1 MRPERVETP
10 KPQGSE
16 SAVDNL
22 LWLAVGAVLVAT
34 VLVWVVGQVAAVLF
48 GAHHWLPVSLAEVAG
63 VPFHLAKHPGDPRL
77 AWPTSVRG
85 MLPGPVGMYTALVLV
100 LTVPIGLASAMLGQ
114 RFRWDRRLREHGAQW
129 ASRWRLRRLIV
140 LSPRPGRIT
149 LGRRGGWWGRLLLA
163 VESCH
168 SVLCFGPAGSFKTAG
183 LVIPAVLEWDGP
195 VITTS
200 IKPDVLRATLRRR
213 LALGEVWVYD
223 PLGLSGVPAAQW
235 TPLAH
240 CGTYPA
246 ARKVARTLA
255 EAADVSGLREQ
266 DANYWTLLG
275 AKLLGVLLFAAA
287 RSDRT
292 MTDVARWV
300 DVQDRDQVTEA
311 LEQVGDAM
319 ALDAWSACTAR
330 PDNTLGSVYGTAET
344 LLDVFADP
352 IIAASADGCDLDV
365 DALLH
370 GSNTLYLYA
379 PANEQGRL
387 RPLFELLVSTIITR
401 AEELAAHQPDG
412 MLSPRLLVCLD
423 EAGNCAALAKLPELA
438 TTARGQGIQLVTIWH
453 DLGQLQ
459 HRYGRRAT
467 TVLNGHRAKLF
478 LSGQADVDSLELA
491 SKLIGD
497 QAVTQTSHTAAAD
510 GRASTTASVSWRRM
524 VPMEVLRQLRPRE
537 GVLLYGHLPPAR
549 VRLRAW
555 FRNPRLRRLALRAAP
570 ARPPIPQHA
579 HTGHPTLDLEP
590 EVVPVPASEADARE
604 VA

>member
-1 MRPERVETP
+1 MRRERVEP
-10 KPQGSE
+10 SRPQGAE

-22 LWLAVGAVLVAT
+22 LWLAVGTALVAT

-48 GAHHWLPVSLAEVAG
+48 GAHHWLPVSLAEVAK
-63 VPFHLAKHPGDPRL
+63 VPFHLAKHPGDPKL
-77 AWPTSVRG
+77 AWPQGVRG
-85 MLPGPVGMYTALVLV
+85 MLPGPIGMYTALVLV
-100 LTVPIGLASAMLGQ
+100 LTVPAALAGAVLG
-114 RFRWDRRLREHGAQW
+114 RRLRWDRRLQRRGTQW
-129 ASRWRLRRLIV
+129 AGRWRLRRLIV
-140 LSPRPGRIT
+140 LAPRPGRIT
-149 LGRRGGWWGRLLLA
+149 IGRRGGWWGRLLLA

-213 LALGEVWVYD
+213 LAMGEVWVYD

-240 CGTYPA
+240 CGTYTA

-292 MTDVARWV
+292 MADVARWV
-300 DVQDRDQVTEA
+300 DIQEQDEVTEA
-311 LEQVGDAM
+311 LEQAGDAM
-319 ALDAWSACTAR
+319 ALDAWSACKAR

-352 IIAASADGCDLDV
+352 VIAASADGCDLDV
-365 DALLH
+365 DALLE
-370 GSNTLYLYA
+370 GANTLYLYA

-401 AEELAAHQPDG
+401 AEELAAHHYDG

-478 LSGQADVDSLELA
+478 LSGQADVESLELA

-497 QAVTQTSHTAAAD
+497 QAVTHTSHTAAAD
-510 GRASTTASVSWRRM
+510 GRSSSTASVSWRRM

-555 FRNPRLRRLALRAAP
+555 FRNPRLRRLALRSAP
-570 ARPPIPQHA
+570 AYPAVPQHA
-579 HTGHPTLDLEP
+579 HTGYPPLEP
-590 EVVPVPASEADARE
+590 VPMPASETDTRE

>member
-1 MRPERVETP
+1 MRPERVESP

-16 SAVDNL
+16 SAADSL
-22 LWLAVGAVLVAT
+22 LWLAVGAVFAAT

-48 GAHHWLPVSLAEVAG
+48 GAHHWLPVSLAEVAK

-77 AWPTSVRG
+77 AWPASVRG
-85 MLPGPVGMYTALVLV
+85 MLPGPVGMYTTLVLV
-100 LTVPIGLASAMLGQ
+100 LILPAALASALLGR

-129 ASRWRLRRLIV
+129 ATRWRLRRLLV

-240 CGTYPA
+240 CSTYTQ

-287 RSDRT
+287 RTDRT
-292 MTDVARWV
+292 MADVARWV
-300 DVQDRDQVTEA
+300 DIQEQDEVTQA
-311 LEQVGDAM
+311 LEDAGDAM
-319 ALDAWSACTAR
+319 ALDAWSACRAR

-352 IIAASADGCDLDV
+352 LIAASADGCDLDV
-365 DALLH
+365 DGLLA
-370 GSNTLYLYA
+370 GANALYLYA

-387 RPLFELLVSTIITR
+387 RPLFELLVSTVITR
-401 AEELAAHQPDG
+401 AEELAAGRPDG
-412 MLSPRLLVCLD
+412 MLDPRLLVCLD

-497 QAVTQTSHTAAAD
+497 QALTHTSHTAAAD

-570 ARPPIPQHA
+570 AYPAIPQHA
-579 HTGHPTLDLEP
+579 HGGYPPLEP
-590 EVVPVPASEADARE
+590 VPVPASESDTRE

>member
-1 MRPERVETP
+1 M
-10 KPQGSE
+10 
-16 SAVDNL
+16 
-22 LWLAVGAVLVAT
+22 
-34 VLVWVVGQVAAVLF
+34 
-48 GAHHWLPVSLAEVAG
+48 
-63 VPFHLAKHPGDPRL
+63 
-77 AWPTSVRG
+77 
-85 MLPGPVGMYTALVLV
+85 
-100 LTVPIGLASAMLGQ
+100 
-114 RFRWDRRLREHGAQW
+114 
-129 ASRWRLRRLIV
+129 
-140 LSPRPGRIT
+140 
-149 LGRRGGWWGRLLLA
+149 
-163 VESCH
+163 
-168 SVLCFGPAGSFKTAG
+168 
-183 LVIPAVLEWDGP
+183 
-195 VITTS
+195 ITTS

-213 LALGEVWVYD
+213 LAMGEVWVYD

-240 CGTYPA
+240 CGTYTT

-292 MTDVARWV
+292 MADVARWV
-300 DVQDRDQVTEA
+300 DVQDRDEVTEA
-311 LEQVGDAM
+311 LEYAGDPM

-352 IIAASADGCDLDV
+352 IIAASAEGCDLDV
-365 DALLH
+365 DALLS
-370 GSNTLYLYA
+370 GANTLYLYA

-401 AEELAAHQPDG
+401 AEELAARQANG

-497 QAVTQTSHTAAAD
+497 QAVTHTSHTAAAD
-510 GRASTTASVSWRRM
+510 GRASTTASLTWRRM

-555 FRNPRLRRLALRAAP
+555 FRNPRLRRLALRATL

-579 HTGHPTLDLEP
+579 HTGYPPLEP
-590 EVVPVPASEADARE
+590 VGVPASESDTRE

>member
-1 MRPERVETP
+1 MRRPPSVPEVQP
-10 KPQGSE
+10 ASSE
-16 SAVDNL
+16 ATDRLLLVAVVAVLAVTVL
-22 LWLAVGAVLVAT
+22 LWL
-34 VLVWVVGQVAAVLF
+34 VGQVAAVLF
-48 GAHHWLPVSLAEVAG
+48 GAHHWLKLSLADTAA
-63 VPFHLAKHPGDPRL
+63 VPFRVVHHPGDPAL
-77 AWPTSVRG
+77 AWPVAVQRQ
-85 MLPGPVGMYTALVLV
+85 LPGPVGMYTALALLLLLPAALV
-100 LTVPIGLASAMLGQ
+100 GLVSG
-114 RFRWDRRLREHGAQW
+114 RRWGWDRRVRQHGAKW
-129 ASRWRLRRLIV
+129 ASRWNLRRLLV

-149 LGRRGGWWGRLLLA
+149 LGRRGGLLGRLLLA

-183 LVIPAVLEWDGP
+183 LVIPGVLEWQGP

-213 LALGEVWVYD
+213 LAMGEVWVYD
-223 PLGLSGVPAAQW
+223 PLGLSGVPGAQW

-240 CGTYPA
+240 CHTYTA

-255 EAADVSGLREQ
+255 DAADVQGLREQ
-266 DANYWTLLG
+266 DNNYWTLLG
-275 AKLLGVLLFAAA
+275 AKLLGVLLYAAA

-300 DVQDRDQVTEA
+300 DIQEQDEVTEA
-311 LEQVGDAM
+311 LEQAGDPM
-319 ALDAWSACTAR
+319 ALDAWSACKAR

-352 IIAASADGCDLDV
+352 VVAASVEGCDLDV

-370 GSNTLYLYA
+370 GANTLYLYA

-387 RPLFELLVSTIITR
+387 RPLFELLVGTIVTR
-401 AEELAAHQPDG
+401 AEELAARQPDG

-438 TTARGQGIQLVTIWH
+438 TTARGQGIQLVTVWH
-453 DLGQLQ
+453 DLGQL
-459 HRYGRRAT
+459 HYRYGRRAT

-491 SKLIGD
+491 SKLIGEE
-497 QAVTQTSHTAAAD
+497 QVTHTSHTAGD
-510 GRASTTASVSWRRM
+510 GRASVTASTAFRRL

-555 FRNPRLRRLALRAAP
+555 FRVRRLRRLALSAVP
-570 ARPPIPQHA
+570 ARPLVPQHA
-579 HTGHPTLDLEP
+579 DTAPTAWAAEP
-590 EVVPVPASEADARE
+590 AAAAEADTRE

>member
-1 MRPERVETP
+1 MRPERVESP

-16 SAVDNL
+16 SAVDSL
-22 LWLAVGAVLVAT
+22 LWLAVGAVFAAT

-48 GAHHWLPVSLAEVAG
+48 GAHHWLPVSLAEVAK
-63 VPFHLAKHPGDPRL
+63 VPFHLANHPGDPRL
-77 AWPTSVRG
+77 AWPASVRG

-100 LTVPIGLASAMLGQ
+100 LVAPISVASGLLG
-114 RFRWDRRLREHGAQW
+114 RRWSWDRRLQKQGAQW
-129 ASRWRLRRLIV
+129 ATRWRLRRLIV

-183 LVIPAVLEWDGP
+183 LVIPAVLEWHGP

-223 PLGLSGVPAAQW
+223 PLGLSGVPGAQW

-240 CGTYPA
+240 CATYPA

-292 MTDVARWV
+292 MAEVARWV

-311 LEQVGDAM
+311 LEYAGDPM

-365 DALLH
+365 DALLR
-370 GSNTLYLYA
+370 GPNTLYLYA

-401 AEELAAHQPDG
+401 AEELAARQANG
-412 MLSPRLLVCLD
+412 MLDPRLLVCLD

-497 QAVTQTSHTAAAD
+497 QAVTHTSHTAAAD
-510 GRASTTASVSWRRM
+510 GRASTTASLTWRRM

-570 ARPPIPQHA
+570 AYPAVPQHA
-579 HTGHPTLDLEP
+579 HTGYPPPEP
-590 EVVPVPASEADARE
+590 AGVPASEADTRE

>member
-1 MRPERVETP
+1 MRRERVESP

-16 SAVDNL
+16 SAVDSL
-22 LWLAVGAVLVAT
+22 LWLAIGVALVAT

-48 GAHHWLPVSLAEVAG
+48 GAHHWLPVGLAEMAK

-77 AWPTSVRG
+77 AWPSSVQG
-85 MLPGPVGMYTALVLV
+85 MLPGPVGMYTTLVLV
-100 LTVPIGLASAMLGQ
+100 LAVPAAIASAVLG
-114 RFRWDRRLREHGAQW
+114 RRLRWDRRLREHGAQW
-129 ASRWRLRRLIV
+129 ATRWRLRRLIV

-240 CGTYPA
+240 CGTYTA

-292 MTDVARWV
+292 MSDVARWV
-300 DVQDRDQVTEA
+300 DIQERDEVTEA
-311 LEQVGDAM
+311 LEYAGDPM
-319 ALDAWSACTAR
+319 ALDAWSACRAR

-370 GSNTLYLYA
+370 GPNTLYLYA

-401 AEELAAHQPDG
+401 AEELAARHPDG
-412 MLSPRLLVCLD
+412 MLEPRLLVCLD

-497 QAVTQTSHTAAAD
+497 QALTHTSHTAAAD
-510 GRASTTASVSWRRM
+510 GRASTTASVSWRRL

-570 ARPPIPQHA
+570 ARPPVPQHA
-579 HTGHPTLDLEP
+579 QTGYPPPEP
-590 EVVPVPASEADARE
+590 VPVPASEADTRE

>member
-1 MRPERVETP
+1 MRPERVQTP

-16 SAVDNL
+16 SAVDSL
-22 LWLAVGAVLVAT
+22 LWLAVGAVLAAT

-48 GAHHWLPVSLAEVAG
+48 GAHHWLPVSLAEVAQ

-77 AWPTSVRG
+77 AWPASVRG
-85 MLPGPVGMYTALVLV
+85 MLPGPVGIYAALVLV
-100 LTVPIGLASAMLGQ
+100 LVVPVGLASGLVG
-114 RFRWDRRLREHGAQW
+114 RRWSWERRLREHGAQW
-129 ASRWRLRRLIV
+129 ATRWRLRRLIV

-240 CGTYPA
+240 CSTYTQ

-292 MTDVARWV
+292 MADVARWV
-300 DVQDRDQVTEA
+300 DVQDRDEVTEA
-311 LEQVGDAM
+311 LEYAGDPM

-352 IIAASADGCDLDV
+352 VIAASAEGCDLDV

-370 GSNTLYLYA
+370 GPNTLYLYA
-379 PANEQGRL
+379 PANEQTRL

-401 AEELAAHQPDG
+401 AEELAAHHHNG

-459 HRYGRRAT
+459 HRYGRRSS

-478 LSGQADVDSLELA
+478 LSGQADAESLELA
-491 SKLIGD
+491 SRLIGD
-497 QAVTQTSHTAAAD
+497 QAITQTSHTAAGD
-510 GRASTTASVSWRRM
+510 GRSSVTASTSYRRLA
-524 VPMEVLRQLRPRE
+524 PMELLRQLRPRDAM
-537 GVLLYGHLPPAR
+537 LLYGHLPPTR

-555 FRNPRLRRLALRAAP
+555 FRVRRLRRLALAP
-570 ARPPIPQHA
+570 MPAGGAVPQHA
-579 HTGHPTLDLEP
+579 STDFELEAAG
-590 EVVPVPASEADARE
+590 EGVAR
-604 VA
+604 

>member
-1 MRPERVETP
+1 
-10 KPQGSE
+10 
-16 SAVDNL
+16 
-22 LWLAVGAVLVAT
+22 
-34 VLVWVVGQVAAVLF
+34 
-48 GAHHWLPVSLAEVAG
+48 
-63 VPFHLAKHPGDPRL
+63 
-77 AWPTSVRG
+77 
-85 MLPGPVGMYTALVLV
+85 MLPGPIGMYTTLVLV
-100 LTVPIGLASAMLGQ
+100 LGVPAALAGVVLG
-114 RFRWDRRLREHGAQW
+114 RRLRWDRRLQRHGTQW
-129 ASRWRLRRLIV
+129 AGRWRLRRLIV
-140 LSPRPGRIT
+140 LAPRPGRIT
-149 LGRRGGWWGRLLLA
+149 LGRRGGWFGRLLLA

-183 LVIPAVLEWDGP
+183 LVVPAVLEWHGP

-240 CGTYPA
+240 CTTYTQ

-292 MTDVARWV
+292 MSDVARWV
-300 DVQDRDQVTEA
+300 DIQEQDEVTEA
-311 LEQVGDAM
+311 LEQAGDLM
-319 ALDAWSACTAR
+319 ALDAWSACRAR

-352 IIAASADGCDLDV
+352 TIAESADGCDLDV
-365 DALLH
+365 DALLQ
-370 GSNTLYLYA
+370 GANTLYLYA

-387 RPLFELLVSTIITR
+387 RPLFELLVATIITR
-401 AEELAAHQPDG
+401 AEELAAAHPDG

-438 TTARGQGIQLVTIWH
+438 TTARGQGIQLLTVWH

-497 QAVTQTSHTAAAD
+497 QAVTHTSHTSAAD
-510 GRASTTASVSWRRM
+510 GRSSSTASVSWRRLA
-524 VPMEVLRQLRPRE
+524 PMEVLRQLRPRE

-555 FRNPRLRRLALRAAP
+555 FRNPRLRRLALQSAP
-570 ARPPIPQHA
+570 AYPAVPQHA
-579 HTGHPTLDLEP
+579 DTGYPPLEP
-590 EVVPVPASEADARE
+590 VPTPASEADTRE

>member
-1 MRPERVETP
+1 MRRERVESP
-10 KPQGSE
+10 KPQGPE
-16 SAVDNL
+16 SAVDSL
-22 LWLAVGAVLVAT
+22 LWLAVGVALGAT

-48 GAHHWLPVSLAEVAG
+48 SAHHWLPVSLAEVAK
-63 VPFHLAKHPGDPRL
+63 VPFHLAKHPGDPKL
-77 AWPTSVRG
+77 AWPRSVRG
-85 MLPGPVGMYTALVLV
+85 MLPGPVGMYTTLVLV
-100 LTVPIGLASAMLGQ
+100 LAIPAALASALVSR
-114 RFRWDRRLREHGAQW
+114 RFRWDRRLQERGAQW

-200 IKPDVLRATLRRR
+200 IKPDVLRTTLRRR

-223 PLGLSGVPAAQW
+223 PLGLSGVPGAQW

-240 CGTYPA
+240 CGTYTA

-300 DVQDRDQVTEA
+300 DVQDRDEVTEA
-311 LEQVGDAM
+311 LEQAGDPM

-352 IIAASADGCDLDV
+352 IIAASAEGCDLDV
-365 DALLH
+365 DALLS
-370 GSNTLYLYA
+370 GANTLYLYA

-387 RPLFELLVSTIITR
+387 RPLFELLVSTVITR
-401 AEELAAHQPDG
+401 AEELAARHPDG
-412 MLSPRLLVCLD
+412 MLEPRLLVCLD

-497 QAVTQTSHTAAAD
+497 QAVTHTSHTAAAD
-510 GRASTTASVSWRRM
+510 GRASSTASLTWRRM

-570 ARPPIPQHA
+570 AYPPIPQHA
-579 HTGHPTLDLEP
+579 HTGYPPLE
-590 EVVPVPASEADARE
+590 PVPAPTSEADARE

>member
-1 MRPERVETP
+1 
-10 KPQGSE
+10 
-16 SAVDNL
+16 
-22 LWLAVGAVLVAT
+22 

-48 GAHHWLPVSLAEVAG
+48 GAHHWLPVSLAEMAK
-63 VPFHLAKHPGDPRL
+63 VPFHLAKHPGDPKL
-77 AWPTSVRG
+77 AWPASVRG
-85 MLPGPVGMYTALVLV
+85 RLPGPVGMYTSLVLV
-100 LTVPIGLASAMLGQ
+100 LAVPAALASVVLG
-114 RFRWDRRLREHGAQW
+114 RRLRWDRRLREHGAQW
-129 ASRWRLRRLIV
+129 ASRWRLRRLII
-140 LSPRPGRIT
+140 LTPRPGRIT
-149 LGRRGGWWGRLLLA
+149 LGRRGGWFGRLLLA

-183 LVIPAVLEWDGP
+183 LVIPAVLEWQGP

-213 LALGEVWVYD
+213 LAMGEVWVYD
-223 PLGLSGVPAAQW
+223 PLGLSGVSAAQW

-240 CGTYPA
+240 CGTYTQ

-292 MTDVARWV
+292 MSDVARWV
-300 DVQDRDQVTEA
+300 DVQDRDEVTEA
-311 LEQVGDAM
+311 LEQVGDPM

-352 IIAASADGCDLDV
+352 VIAESADGCDLDV
-365 DALLH
+365 DALLS
-370 GSNTLYLYA
+370 GANTLYLYA

-401 AEELAAHQPDG
+401 AEELAAAQPDG

-497 QAVTQTSHTAAAD
+497 QAVTHTSHTSAAD
-510 GRASTTASVSWRRM
+510 GRSSTTASVSWRRM

-549 VRLRAW
+549 VRLRSW
-555 FRNPRLRRLALRAAP
+555 FRNPRLRRLALQSAP
-570 ARPPIPQHA
+570 AYPAVPQHA
-579 HTGHPTLDLEP
+579 QTGQPPLEP
-590 EVVPVPASEADARE
+590 VPVPASEADTRE

>member
-1 MRPERVETP
+1 
-10 KPQGSE
+10 
-16 SAVDNL
+16 
-22 LWLAVGAVLVAT
+22 
-34 VLVWVVGQVAAVLF
+34 
-48 GAHHWLPVSLAEVAG
+48 
-63 VPFHLAKHPGDPRL
+63 
-77 AWPTSVRG
+77 
-85 MLPGPVGMYTALVLV
+85 MLPGPVGMYTVLVLV
-100 LTVPIGLASAMLGQ
+100 LVVPAALASAVLG
-114 RFRWDRRLREHGAQW
+114 RRWSWDRRLREHGAQW

-140 LSPRPGRIT
+140 LAPRAGRIT

-183 LVIPAVLEWDGP
+183 LVIPAVLEWQGP

-223 PLGLSGVPAAQW
+223 PLGLSGVPVAQW

-240 CGTYPA
+240 CGTYTT

-292 MTDVARWV
+292 MADVARWV
-300 DVQDRDQVTEA
+300 DIQDRDQVTEA
-311 LEQVGDAM
+311 LEQAGDPM

-352 IIAASADGCDLDV
+352 IIAASAEGCDLDV
-365 DALLH
+365 DGLLS
-370 GSNTLYLYA
+370 GANTLYLYA
-379 PANEQGRL
+379 PANKQGRL
-387 RPLFELLVSTIITR
+387 RPLFELLISTIITR
-401 AEELAAHQPDG
+401 AEELAARQANG

-497 QAVTQTSHTAAAD
+497 QAITHTSHTAAAD
-510 GRASTTASVSWRRM
+510 GRASTTASLTWRRM

-570 ARPPIPQHA
+570 AYPAVPQHA

-590 EVVPVPASEADARE
+590 EVLPVPASQADTRE

>member
-1 MRPERVETP
+1 MAVRREGVESP
-10 KPQGSE
+10 RPQGSE
-16 SAVDNL
+16 SAVDSL
-22 LWLAVGAVLVAT
+22 LWLAVGAAFGAT

-48 GAHHWLPVSLAEVAG
+48 GVHHWLPVSLAEVAK
-63 VPFHLAKHPGDPRL
+63 VPFHLAAHPGDPRL
-77 AWPTSVRG
+77 AWPKGVRG
-85 MLPGPVGMYTALVLV
+85 MLPGPVGMYAALVLV
-100 LTVPIGLASAMLGQ
+100 LIIPIGLASAVLGR
-114 RFRWDRRLREHGAQW
+114 RFRWDRRLQQRGAQW
-129 ASRWRLRRLIV
+129 AGRWRLRRLIV
-140 LSPRPGRIT
+140 LAPRPGRIT

-183 LVIPAVLEWDGP
+183 LVIPAVLEWSGP

-213 LALGEVWVYD
+213 VVLGEVWVYD
-223 PLGLSGVPAAQW
+223 PLGLSGVPGAQW

-240 CGTYPA
+240 CGTYTA

-300 DVQDRDQVTEA
+300 DIQETDEVTEA
-311 LEQVGDAM
+311 LEFAADAM
-319 ALDAWSACTAR
+319 ALDAWSACRAR

-365 DALLH
+365 DALLS
-370 GSNTLYLYA
+370 GANTLYLYA
-379 PANEQGRL
+379 PANEQTRL
-387 RPLFELLVSTIITR
+387 RPLFELLISTIITR
-401 AEELAAHQPDG
+401 AEELAARQANG
-412 MLSPRLLVCLD
+412 MLDPRLLVCLD

-478 LSGQADVDSLELA
+478 LSGQADIDSLELA

-497 QAVTQTSHTAAAD
+497 QAVTHTSHTAAAD
-510 GRASTTASVSWRRM
+510 GRASTTASVSYRRLA
-524 VPMEVLRQLRPRE
+524 PMEVLRQLRPRE

-570 ARPPIPQHA
+570 ARPPVPQHA
-579 HTGHPTLDLEP
+579 HTGHPILDLEP
-590 EVVPVPASEADARE
+590 VPVPASEADTRE

>member
-1 MRPERVETP
+1 M
-10 KPQGSE
+10 
-16 SAVDNL
+16 
-22 LWLAVGAVLVAT
+22 AVGAVFAAT

-77 AWPTSVRG
+77 AWPASVRG
-85 MLPGPVGMYTALVLV
+85 MLPGPVGMYTALLLVLV
-100 LTVPIGLASAMLGQ
+100 VPIGLASGLLG
-114 RFRWDRRLREHGAQW
+114 RRWSWDRRLREHGAQW
-129 ASRWRLRRLIV
+129 ATRWRLRRLLV

-240 CGTYPA
+240 CRSYAA
-246 ARKVARTLA
+246 ARKVARSLA
-255 EAADVSGLREQ
+255 DAADVTGLREQ

-287 RSDRT
+287 QSGRT
-292 MTDVARWV
+292 MRDVARWV

-311 LEQVGDAM
+311 LELAGDPQV
-319 ALDAWSACTAR
+319 
-330 PDNTLGSVYGTAET
+330 
-344 LLDVFADP
+344 
-352 IIAASADGCDLDV
+352 AASAEGCDLDV
-365 DALLH
+365 DALLR

-379 PANEQGRL
+379 PANEQSRL
-387 RPLFELLVSTIITR
+387 RPLFELLASTIITR
-401 AEELAAHQPDG
+401 AEELAARARDG
-412 MLSPRLLVCLD
+412 MLEPRLLVCLD

-438 TTARGQGIQLVTIWH
+438 TTARGQGIQLVTVWH

-459 HRYGRRAT
+459 HRYGRRAS

-478 LSGQADVDSLELA
+478 LS
-491 SKLIGD
+491 
-497 QAVTQTSHTAAAD
+497 
-510 GRASTTASVSWRRM
+510 
-524 VPMEVLRQLRPRE
+524 
-537 GVLLYGHLPPAR
+537 
-549 VRLRAW
+549 
-555 FRNPRLRRLALRAAP
+555 
-570 ARPPIPQHA
+570 
-579 HTGHPTLDLEP
+579 
-590 EVVPVPASEADARE
+590 
-604 VA
+604 

>member
-1 MRPERVETP
+1 MAVRRDHVQSP
-10 KPQGSE
+10 KPQGPE

-22 LWLAVGAVLVAT
+22 LWLAVGTMLAAT
-34 VLVWVVGQVAAVLF
+34 VLVWLVGQVAAMLF
-48 GAHHWLPVSLAEVAG
+48 GTHHWLPISLPQVAQ
-63 VPFHLAKHPGDPRL
+63 VPFHLVKHPGDPKQ

-85 MLPGPVGMYTALVLV
+85 MLPGRVGMYTALVLV
-100 LTVPIGLASAMLGQ
+100 LTLPVVLAGAVLG
-114 RFRWDRRLREHGAQW
+114 RRRRWDRRLQQRGSQW
-129 ASRWRLRRLIV
+129 AGRWRLRCLIV
-140 LSPRPGRIT
+140 LTPQPGRIT
-149 LGRRGGWWGRLLLA
+149 LGRRGGWFGRLLLA

-183 LVIPAVLEWDGP
+183 LVIPAVLEWAGP

-213 LALGEVWVYD
+213 LAMGEVWVYD

-240 CGTYPA
+240 CSSYTA
-246 ARKVARTLA
+246 ARNVARTLA

-275 AKLLGVLLFAAA
+275 AKLLGVLLYAAA

-292 MTDVARWV
+292 MSDVARWV
-300 DVQDRDQVTEA
+300 DIQEQDEVTQA
-311 LEQVGDAM
+311 LEQAGDLM
-319 ALDAWSACTAR
+319 ALDAWSACRAR

-352 IIAASADGCDLDV
+352 VIAASADGCDLDV
-365 DALLH
+365 DALLE
-370 GSNTLYLYA
+370 GANTLYLYA

-387 RPLFELLVSTIITR
+387 RPLFELLIATIITR
-401 AEELAAHQPDG
+401 AEELAAAQPDG

-438 TTARGQGIQLVTIWH
+438 TTARGQGIQLLTVWH

-497 QAVTQTSHTAAAD
+497 QAVTHTSHTLAAD
-510 GRASTTASVSWRRM
+510 GRSSSTASVSWRRL
-524 VPMEVLRQLRPRE
+524 VPMEVLRQLRPRQ

-570 ARPPIPQHA
+570 AWLAVPQHA
-579 HTGHPTLDLEP
+579 HTGQPPLEP
-590 EVVPVPASEADARE
+590 VPVPASQADTRE

>member
-1 MRPERVETP
+1 MRRERVVSP

-16 SAVDNL
+16 SAVDSL
-22 LWLAVGAVLVAT
+22 LWLVVGTALAAT
-34 VLVWVVGQVAAVLF
+34 VLVWLVGQVAAVLF
-48 GAHHWLPVSLAEVAG
+48 GAHHWLPVTLAEVAR
-63 VPFHLAKHPGDPRL
+63 VPFHLAKHPGNPRL
-77 AWPTSVRG
+77 AWPKSVRG
-85 MLPGPVGMYTALVLV
+85 MLPGPLGMYAALVLV
-100 LTVPIGLASAMLGQ
+100 LAIPTALASVVLG
-114 RFRWDRRLREHGAQW
+114 RRLRWDRRLREHGTQW
-129 ASRWRLRRLIV
+129 AGRWRLRRLIV
-140 LSPRPGRIT
+140 LAPQPGRIT

-223 PLGLSGVPAAQW
+223 PLGLSGVPGAQW

-240 CGTYPA
+240 CGTYTA

-311 LEQVGDAM
+311 LEYAGDAM

-365 DALLH
+365 DALLQ
-370 GSNTLYLYA
+370 GANTLYLYA

-401 AEELAAHQPDG
+401 AEELAARQPDG
-412 MLSPRLLVCLD
+412 MLDPRLLVCLD

-497 QAVTQTSHTAAAD
+497 QAVTHTSHTAAAD
-510 GRASTTASVSWRRM
+510 GRSSSTASVSWRRM

-555 FRNPRLRRLALRAAP
+555 FRNPRLRRLALQSAP
-570 ARPPIPQHA
+570 AYPAVPQHA
-579 HTGHPTLDLEP
+579 HTGYPPLEP
-590 EVVPVPASEADARE
+590 VPVPTSESDTRE

>member
-1 MRPERVETP
+1 MAVRRERVESP

-22 LWLAVGAVLVAT
+22 LWLAVGTALGAT

-77 AWPTSVRG
+77 AWPASVRG
-85 MLPGPVGMYTALVLV
+85 MLPGPVGMYTVLVLV
-100 LTVPIGLASAMLGQ
+100 LVVPAALAGAVLGR

-129 ASRWRLRRLIV
+129 ATRWRLRRLIV
-140 LSPRPGRIT
+140 LAPRPGRIT

-240 CGTYPA
+240 CGTYTQ

-292 MTDVARWV
+292 MADVARWV
-300 DVQDRDQVTEA
+300 DIQEQDEVTEA
-311 LEQVGDAM
+311 LEQAGDPM
-319 ALDAWSACTAR
+319 ALDAWSACRVR

-352 IIAASADGCDLDV
+352 VIAASADGCDVDV
-365 DALLH
+365 DALLS
-370 GSNTLYLYA
+370 GPNTLYLYA

-401 AEELAAHQPDG
+401 AEELAAHHHNG
-412 MLSPRLLVCLD
+412 MLDPRLLVCLD

-478 LSGQADVDSLELA
+478 LSGQADLDSLELA

-497 QAVTQTSHTAAAD
+497 QAVTHTSHTAAAD
-510 GRASTTASVSWRRM
+510 GRSSSTASVSWRRM

-555 FRNPRLRRLALRAAP
+555 FRNPRLRRLALRSAP
-570 ARPPIPQHA
+570 AYPAVPQHA
-579 HTGHPTLDLEP
+579 DTGYPPLEP
-590 EVVPVPASEADARE
+590 VPVPASEADTRE

>member
-1 MRPERVETP
+1 MRPERVQTP

-16 SAVDNL
+16 SAVDSL
-22 LWLAVGAVLVAT
+22 LWLAVGAVLAAT

-48 GAHHWLPVSLAEVAG
+48 GAHHWLPVSLAEVAQ

-77 AWPTSVRG
+77 AWPASVRG
-85 MLPGPVGMYTALVLV
+85 MLPGPVGIYAALVLV
-100 LTVPIGLASAMLGQ
+100 LIVPIGLASAMLGQ

-183 LVIPAVLEWDGP
+183 LVIPAVLEWQGP

-240 CGTYPA
+240 CGTYTA

-292 MTDVARWV
+292 MADVARWV
-300 DVQDRDQVTEA
+300 DVQDRDEVTEA
-311 LEQVGDAM
+311 LEQTGDAM

-352 IIAASADGCDLDV
+352 IIAASAEGCDLDV

-370 GSNTLYLYA
+370 GPNTLYLYA

-387 RPLFELLVSTIITR
+387 RPLFELLISTIITR

-412 MLSPRLLVCLD
+412 MLWPRLLVCLD

-459 HRYGRRAT
+459 HRYGSRAT

-497 QAVTQTSHTAAAD
+497 QAVTHTSHTAAAD

-570 ARPPIPQHA
+570 AYPAVPQHA
-579 HTGHPTLDLEP
+579 HTGHPTLEP
-590 EVVPVPASEADARE
+590 EGMPVPASEADTRE

>member
-1 MRPERVETP
+1 MAVRRERVESP
-10 KPQGSE
+10 KPHGSE
-16 SAVDNL
+16 SAADSL
-22 LWLAVGAVLVAT
+22 LWLAVGTALGAT
-34 VLVWVVGQVAAVLF
+34 VLVWLVGQVAAVLF
-48 GAHHWLPVSLAEVAG
+48 GAHNWLPVSLAEVAK

-77 AWPTSVRG
+77 AWPPSVRG
-85 MLPGPVGMYTALVLV
+85 MLPGPVGMYATLVLV
-100 LTVPIGLASAMLGQ
+100 LLIPAALASAVLGR

-140 LSPRPGRIT
+140 LGPRPGRIT

-168 SVLCFGPAGSFKTAG
+168 SVLCFGPPGSFKTAG
-183 LVIPAVLEWDGP
+183 LVIPAVLEWSGP

-223 PLGLSGVPAAQW
+223 PLGLSGVPGAQW

-240 CGTYPA
+240 CGTYTQ

-311 LEQVGDAM
+311 LEYAGDAM

-330 PDNTLGSVYGTAET
+330 PDNTLGPV
-344 LLDVFADP
+344 
-352 IIAASADGCDLDV
+352 
-365 DALLH
+365 
-370 GSNTLYLYA
+370 
-379 PANEQGRL
+379 
-387 RPLFELLVSTIITR
+387 
-401 AEELAAHQPDG
+401 
-412 MLSPRLLVCLD
+412 
-423 EAGNCAALAKLPELA
+423 
-438 TTARGQGIQLVTIWH
+438 
-453 DLGQLQ
+453 Q

-497 QAVTQTSHTAAAD
+497 QAVTHTSHTAAAD

-524 VPMEVLRQLRPRE
+524 VPLEVLRQLRPRE

-570 ARPPIPQHA
+570 AYPAVPQHA

-590 EVVPVPASEADARE
+590 VAVPASETDTRE